1 VVGGPPRPL
10 RNLEDQ
16 DEGRHEALQDR
27 PTRDK
32 LGREGEV
39 VEILTLVVVDRI
51 SYTPGR
57 QADVRVGE
65 EQPLASGRLGT
76 EVERV
81 ILAQPAF
88 W

>member
-16 DEGRHEALQDR
+16 DEGRHEALQGH
-27 PTRDK
+27 PTRDQ

-39 VEILTLVVVDRI
+39 VEILTRGVEDRI
-51 SYTPGR
+51 FYTPAR

-65 EQPLASGRLGT
+65 EQPLASDRLGT